1 MTLAPPRA
9 ELDKSETIER
19 VVRRVRE
26 ACAGEDVERF
36 VRKLFGPV
44 TADDV
49 LAAGEDDLVGIA
61 CSLWRLGARRGEAE
75 PLVRVFNP
83 TAADDGWET
92 PHTVVEIVNDDM
104 PFLVSSI
111 TAAIDRRERDLHLL
125 LHPVLGVRRDAEGRR
140 VGLADAEAPEGS
152 AVADDAAGGVRRESL
167 MHLEVDQTSAEG
179 LEELRGALVSV
190 LDDVRRVV
198 EDWEPMRNHVLDVI
212 RELRESPPPVPASEL
227 EEAIDFLEWL
237 ADDHFTFLGYREY
250 DLPRDEEGRDYLS
263 IVPGSGLGLL
273 RVVREDSQKRS
284 ETPIKR
290 RIAAFLRRREILIV
304 SKAHARSP
312 VHRPVAMDYI
322 AVRTFGDDGEV
333 VGERRFLGLF
343 SSAAYHRSVASVP
356 LIRQKVARIVDRV
369 GFEPRSHDAR
379 TLRHLLET
387 FPRDELFQI
396 TDDELHEISLGILR
410 LQERQRVTLFVR
422 KDPFERFVSAL
433 VFVPRDRHNTEL
445 RHRMEA
451 ILAEAV
457 NGTASSFSTQVGDG
471 PLARAHFIF
480 QTIPGEVPPI
490 DPRALEAEIAQAAKT
505 WEDRLRKELVESHG
519 EEAGLAELRRW
530 EDAFPGGYR
539 ERFGAGEALL
549 DVEMV
554 DRVLASGELE
564 TRLYRPQGAA
574 SHEVR
579 FKIFHPGPVRPLSDV
594 LPMLED
600 MGLRTVWEVPYE
612 VRPLEAETSV
622 WIRDFLLAT
631 GGEEEIDLQRA
642 QGAFREAFARVWR
655 NELESD
661 GFNRLVVLAGLEWRE
676 VTVLRA
682 YGRYLQQVGIAFSQ
696 EYMAATLGR
705 SPRTARLLVDLF
717 HARFDP
723 DAQGEHDER
732 VAEIQ
737 SALRDSLHAVTN
749 LDEDRILRR
758 FLNLT
763 RATVRTNYFQ
773 QGPDGEPKPYLSFKL
788 DCRQVRG
795 LPQPKPLYE
804 IWVYSPRVE
813 AVHLR
818 GGKVARGGIRWSDR
832 RQDFRTEI
840 LGLMK
845 AQMVKNAVIVPVGAK
860 GGFVVK
866 RAAAGLGR
874 EERIEEGRACYRTMV
889 RGLLD
894 LTDDL
899 DGDEVVPPPRV
910 VRHDGD
916 DTYLVVAADKGTAT
930 FSDVAN
936 AISAEYGFWL
946 GDAFASGGSAGYDHK
961 AMGITARGAW
971 ESVKRHFREL
981 EKDVQSEDFTVVGVG
996 DMSGDVFGN
1005 GMLLSEHVELLGA
1018 FNHLHVFVDPN
1029 PDPRASFE
1037 ERRRLFALPRSS
1049 WSDYSPEVLS
1059 EGGAVYERSAK
1070 SIELGEAARERFELP
1085 KAKVT
1090 PDELIRAMLRA
1101 QVDLLWFGGIGT
1113 FVKAS
1118 AESDTDAGDR
1128 VNDDVRVDAS
1138 ELRALVVGEG
1148 ANLGVTQRGRI
1159 EYAGRGG
1166 RINTDAIDNSAGVD
1180 TSDHE
1185 VNIKIL
1191 LGDPIARGEM
1201 TVDERDRLLAE
1212 MTDEVAELVL
1222 RDNYLQTQAI
1232 SVSEAQ
1238 GVALLDQQARLMV
1251 NLEKAGRLQRR
1262 IEFLPDDEE
1271 IAERQARG
1279 EALTRPEIAVLL
1291 AYSKI
1296 ALYQEILN
1304 SNLPDDPELVR
1315 DLELYFPA
1323 ALRER
1328 FRDAIGRHRL
1338 RREIVATHV
1347 TNSTVN
1353 RVGPTFV
1360 TRMADETGA
1369 RATEIARAY
1378 TIARD
1383 AFELRRVWSA
1393 VERLD
1398 NRVPAERQIRMI
1410 LEIDRLVER
1419 STMWLLRHAR
1429 ERLDVTARVAE
1440 FGAGASAVLAE
1451 LETVLPPAEIRRLE
1465 ERIASYQADGVTGP
1479 LARFVASVDVLGA
1492 VLDIVSIAEARE
1504 HGAVDVARIYFLLGS
1519 RLRLDWL
1526 RATGEAVADQDPW
1539 KKAAAEALTQDLT
1552 AHQGQITR
1560 HVLSESADG
1569 RTPAEATEAW
1579 LTEHAARAEPFERLL
1594 QELDEETAID
1604 YGMLAVANHYL
1615 RLLAEAR
1622 G

>member
-9 ELDKSETIER
+9 ELDKSETIDR
-19 VVRRVRE
+19 VVRRVRQE
-26 ACAGEDVERF
+26 CPGEDAERF
-36 VRKLFGPV
+36 VRKLFSPV

-61 CSLWRLGARRGEAE
+61 CSLWRLGERRREAE
-75 PLVRVFNP
+75 PIVRVFNP
-83 TAADDGWET
+83 TVEADGWET

-140 VGLADAEAPEGS
+140 VGLADGEAADGEAPDG
-152 AVADDAAGGVRRESL
+152 ATADGVRRESM
-167 MHLEVDQTSAEG
+167 MHVEVDQTSAEG
-179 LEELRGALVSV
+179 LEELREALVSV
-190 LDDVRRVV
+190 LGDVRRVV
-198 EDWEPMRNHVLDVI
+198 DDWKEMRDHVLAVI
-212 RELRESPPPVPASEL
+212 GELGESPPPVPRSEL

-250 DLPRDEEGRDYLS
+250 ELLRDAAGRDYLS
-263 IVPGSGLGLL
+263 LVEGSGLGLL
-273 RVVREDSQKRS
+273 RVVREDSTKRS
-284 ETPIKR
+284 STPLKPA
-290 RIAAFLRRREILIV
+290 IAAFLRRREILIV

-333 VGERRFLGLF
+333 TGERRFLGLF
-343 SSAAYHRSVASVP
+343 SSAAYHKSVSSVP
-356 LIRQKVARIVDRV
+356 LIRQKVARIVERV

-396 TDDELHEISLGILR
+396 TDDELYEISLGILR

-445 RHRMEA
+445 RHRMEE

-457 NGTASSFSTQVGDG
+457 NGTVSSFSTQVGDG

-490 DPRALEAEIAQAAKT
+490 DARELEAKVAEAART
-505 WEDRLRKELVESHG
+505 WGDRLRKELVAARG

-549 DVEMV
+549 DIEMV
-554 DRVLASGELE
+554 ERVVASGRIE

-600 MGLRTVWEVPYE
+600 MGLQTVWEVPYE
-612 VRPLEAETSV
+612 VEPQDADTSV

-642 QGAFREAFARVWR
+642 QEAFREAFARVWR
-655 NELESD
+655 GELESD

-696 EYMAATLGR
+696 DYMAATLGR

-723 DAQGEHDER
+723 DAQAEHDER

-737 SALRDSLHAVTN
+737 SALRRSLHSVTN

-758 FLNLT
+758 FLNLV

-773 QGPDGEPKPYLSFKL
+773 AGPDGEPKPYLSFKL

-795 LPQPKPLYE
+795 LPQPRPLYE

-832 RQDFRTEI
+832 RQDFRTEV

-866 RAAAGLGR
+866 RGAGLSR
-874 EERIEEGRACYRTMV
+874 EEWLEEGRACYRTMV
-889 RGLLD
+889 RGMLD
-894 LTDDL
+894 LTDGL
-899 DGDEVVPPPRV
+899 DGDEIVPPPRV
-910 VRHDGD
+910 VRHDEA

-930 FSDVAN
+930 FSDLAN

-981 EKDVQSEDFTVVGVG
+981 GRDVEAEDFTVVGVG

-1005 GMLLSEHVELLGA
+1005 GMLLSEHTKLVGA
-1018 FNHLHVFVDPN
+1018 FNHLHVFVDPD
-1029 PDPRASFE
+1029 PDPAASFA
-1037 ERRRLFALPRSS
+1037 ERKRLFALPRSS
-1049 WSDYSPEVLS
+1049 WSDYSPEALS
-1059 EGGAVYERSAK
+1059 EGGAIYDRAAK
-1070 SIELGEAARERFELP
+1070 SVELSRAARELFGLEKP
-1085 KAKVT
+1085 KVT

-1101 QVDLLWFGGIGT
+1101 EVDLLWFGGIGT
-1113 FVKAS
+1113 FVKAT
-1118 AESDTDAGDR
+1118 AESDNDAGDR

-1138 ELRALVVGEG
+1138 ALRAKVVGEG

-1191 LGDPIARGEM
+1191 LGDPIVRGEM
-1201 TVDERDRLLAE
+1201 TLEGRDRLLAE
-1212 MTDEVAELVL
+1212 MTDDVAELVL

-1238 GVALLDQQARLMV
+1238 GVALLDQQARLIA
-1251 NLEKAGRLQRR
+1251 NLEKAGRLKRT
-1262 IEFLPDDEE
+1262 IEYLPDDEE
-1271 IAERQARG
+1271 LAERQARG

-1304 SNLPDDPELVR
+1304 STLPDDPELDR
-1315 DLELYFPA
+1315 DLELYFPEP
-1323 ALRER
+1323 LRER

-1360 TRMADETGA
+1360 TRMVEETGA
-1369 RATEIARAY
+1369 RATEVARAY

-1393 VERLD
+1393 IERLD
-1398 NRVPAERQIRMI
+1398 NRVPAALQIRMI
-1410 LEIDRLVER
+1410 LEVDRLVER

-1429 ERLDVTARVAE
+1429 QRLDVTARVAE
-1440 FGAGASAVLAE
+1440 LGAGASEVLAA
-1451 LETVLPPAEIRRLE
+1451 LETILPPADLVRLE
-1465 ERIASYQADGVTGP
+1465 ERIAAYQAEGVTGS
-1479 LARFVASVDVLGA
+1479 LSRFVASVDVLGA

-1504 HGAVDVARIYFLLGS
+1504 HGAVDVARVYFLLGS

-1526 RATGEAVADQDPW
+1526 RATGEEVADQDPW

-1560 HVLSESADG
+1560 NVLLESVDG
-1569 RTPAEATEAW
+1569 RSPAEATEAW
-1579 LTEHAARAEPFERLL
+1579 LAEHAARVEPFERILE
-1594 QELDEETAID
+1594 ELGEETTID

-1615 RLLAEAR
+1615 RVLAEAR